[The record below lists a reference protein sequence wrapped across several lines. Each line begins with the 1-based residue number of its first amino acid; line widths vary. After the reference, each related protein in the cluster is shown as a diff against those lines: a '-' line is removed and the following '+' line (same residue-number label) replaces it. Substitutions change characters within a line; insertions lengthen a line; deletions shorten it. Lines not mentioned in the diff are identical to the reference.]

1 MFESERLWPESIPD
15 VVISLGTGI
24 QPKTK
29 GDRNSLHRLWAG
41 FMDMLDGQSHSRD
54 TEKGLERYIRGS
66 FFRLN
71 TILQRPIRL
80 DNLKDLEELSR
91 AVHISPKSRRD
102 TENVALS
109 LLLSNFYLSLDK
121 RPRFES
127 GLWHYSASILCRTD
141 CKAVLSALNNLCP
154 SSKKFITE
162 SCILGEFSP
171 DDICESCCRY
181 RKHVVLTVRHPDE
194 YITISVKLDNGIQR
208 KISGF
213 PQRMSWFQEQEG
225 LNNKFGT
232 EDHDGPGAL
241 QCSICNFQSLP
252 HKRVAYASSNRREKR
267 VRF

>member
-24 QPKTK
+24 QPKNK
-29 GDRNSLHRLWAG
+29 NARNSLYRLWTG

-71 TILQRPIRL
+71 TVLQRPIRL

-127 GLWHYSASILCRTD
+127 GLYHYSASILCRTD
-141 CKAVLSALNNLCP
+141 CKAVFHALDGLCP
-154 SSKKFITE
+154 KSKKFITDNGV
-162 SCILGEFSP
+162 LGECSS

-181 RKHVVLTVRHPDE
+181 RKRVALTVRHPDD
-194 YITISVKLDNGIQR
+194 YITISVKTDNGIQR
-208 KISGF
+208 RISGF
-213 PQRMSWFQEQEG
+213 PQKMSWFEEQEG
-225 LNNKFGT
+225 LNNHFGT

-241 QCSICNFQSLP
+241 QCTICDVQTP
-252 HKRVAYASSNRREKR
+252 RKRRPYASSNRCGKR